1 MRKQIAIALAALG
14 GAITGS
20 THAVP
25 MVGVTGNNTLIGFDS
40 TNPAQLTFGKPIS
53 GLAENEVVRGI
64 DYRPTTGELYALGS
78 FGNLYTL
85 NAGGVG
91 SAPATLKFNLNAA
104 PTLAAAGGL
113 SGSSFGFDFNP
124 QADPLGN
131 PSLRIVSNT
140 GQNLAVN
147 VNTGAVVVA
156 TPTFYPSGGAT
167 NAVGQAYTNSAPGGT
182 TAANPTQQFAIDS
195 GNDSLVLQAFNA
207 GTLTVV
213 GALGIN
219 TTSDVGFDIY
229 TPAIGTN
236 IGYATLVPTNGNVS
250 HLYEINLT
258 TGAAIDLGQIDGGVL
273 VPNFAVTPIPEP
285 VTLGLV
291 ALAAPAMLLRR
302 RR

>member
-1 MRKQIAIALAALG
+1 
-14 GAITGS
+14 
-20 THAVP
+20 
-25 MVGVTGNNTLIGFDS
+25 
-40 TNPAQLTFGKPIS
+40 
-53 GLAENEVVRGI
+53 
-64 DYRPTTGELYALGS
+64 
-78 FGNLYTL
+78 
-85 NAGGVG
+85 
-91 SAPATLKFNLNAA
+91 LNAA

-156 TPTFYPSGGAT
+156 TPTSPHT

-182 TAANPTQQFAIDS
+182 TAANPTQQYAIDS
-195 GNDSLVLQAFNA
+195 NQDRVFLQAFNA
-207 GTLTVV
+207 GTLTPV
-213 GALGIN
+213 GPLGVD
-219 TTSDVGFDIY
+219 TSSDVGFDIY
-229 TPAIGTN
+229 TPQIGTN
-236 IGYATLVPTNGNVS
+236 IGYATLVPAGGTGS
-250 HLYEINLT
+250 RLYEINLG

-273 VPNFAVTPIPEP
+273 LTSFAVTPIPEP
-285 VTLGLV
+285 ATLALA